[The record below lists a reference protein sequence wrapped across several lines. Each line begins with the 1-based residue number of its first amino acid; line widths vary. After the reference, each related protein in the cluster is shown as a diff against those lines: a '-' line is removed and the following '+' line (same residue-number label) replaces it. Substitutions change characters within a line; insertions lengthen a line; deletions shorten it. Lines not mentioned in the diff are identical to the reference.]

1 MYIVIDGGTTNTR
14 IYTVD
19 KSRVSLY
26 ARAEVGAGK
35 NQGLAEFVGKS
46 LSELSLSEDTPVIAS
61 GMITSASGLYNLP
74 HLSAPAGIRELH
86 DGIKKVVI
94 PEIGGREICFI
105 PGVRTDSDMMRG
117 EETELAGLTDEF
129 LPDCA
134 YILPGTHSKCVQ
146 IDCGGRISKFFT
158 MLTGEL
164 LSAVKTGTI
173 AGKSFSF
180 CETYVQDYLFSG
192 FEFCREYGINEALF
206 RCRTLAV
213 LHGCTEE
220 EVYSFCL
227 GVVLCG
233 ETERINKISASK
245 LIFAGKKELRKPEAL
260 LMKKYYRKEVCCL
273 SEETCKNAVAL
284 GATRIFEFTK

>member
-19 KSRVSLY
+19 KARVSLC
-26 ARAEVGAGK
+26 ARAEVGAGSSR
-35 NQGLAEFVGKS
+35 GPAEFIKNT
-46 LSELSLSEDTPVIAS
+46 LSGISPAEYTAIIAS

-74 HLSAPAGIRELH
+74 HLNAPAGIRELH
-86 DGIKKVVI
+86 DGMKKVLI

-105 PGVRTDSDMMRG
+105 PGIRTDSDMMRG
-117 EETELAGLTDEF
+117 EETELAGLSDEL

-134 YILPGTHSKCVQ
+134 YILPGTHSKCIQ
-146 IDCGGRISKFFT
+146 TDCGGRISEFFT

-180 CETYVQDYLFSG
+180 CDTFVPEYLFSG

-206 RCRTLAV
+206 RCRTLA
-213 LHGCTEE
+213 LLKGCTEE
-220 EVYSFCL
+220 EVYSFCM
-227 GVVLCG
+227 GAVLCG
-233 ETERINKISASK
+233 ETERINKISANK
-245 LIFAGKKELRKPEAL
+245 IIFAGKKELREPEAL
-260 LMKKYYRKEVCCL
+260 LMKTYYQKEVCCF
-273 SEETCKNAVAL
+273 SEEACKNAVAL
-284 GATRIFEFTK
+284 GAVRIYEFKD

>member
-46 LSELSLSEDTPVIAS
+46 LSELSLSKDTPVIAS

-180 CETYVQDYLFSG
+180 CETYVQDYLFLG

-227 GVVLCG
+227 GAVLYG

-284 GATRIFEFTK
+284 GAVKIFEFTK

>member
-35 NQGLAEFVGKS
+35 NSGLAEFVGS
-46 LSELSLSEDTPVIAS
+46 ALSELSAAENTPVIAS
-61 GMITSASGLYNLP
+61 GMITSASGLYDLP
-74 HLSAPAGIRELH
+74 HLCAPAGIRELH
-86 DGIKKVVI
+86 DGMKKAVI
-94 PEIGGREICFI
+94 PQIGGREICFI

-117 EETELAGLTDEF
+117 EETELAGLADEF

-146 IDCGGRISKFFT
+146 IDFSGKISEFFT

-180 CETYVQDYLFSG
+180 CDTFVPEYLFSG

-213 LHGCTEE
+213 LQGCTEE

-227 GVVLCG
+227 GAVLCG
-233 ETERINKISASK
+233 ETERINKISANK
-245 LIFAGKKELRKPEAL
+245 IIFAGKKELREPEAL
-260 LMKKYYRKEVCCL
+260 LMRTYYRKEVHCL

-284 GATRIFEFTK
+284 GAVRIYEFHG

>member
-158 MLTGEL
+158 MLKGEL

-180 CETYVQDYLFSG
+180 CETYVQDYLFLG

-227 GVVLCG
+227 GAVLYG

-284 GATRIFEFTK
+284 GAVKIFEFTK